1 MVKNTGGNR
10 TKGKARKH
18 TAGRKKTLNI
28 DDLRKIEGQE
38 YIMRKLG
45 THVSTRQMAEQM
57 KLNNG
62 SLTGLP
68 MWDKSILIPGIKNQ

>member
-1 MVKNTGGNR
+1 
-10 TKGKARKH
+10 
-18 TAGRKKTLNI
+18 
-28 DDLRKIEGQE
+28 
-38 YIMRKLG
+38 MRKLG